1 MYLQGVSEYLLQCT
15 VCTVF
20 VKYVLFILVAFNLR
34 CIWFNIKC
42 NCNLLFYLC
51 TVTDLSNL
59 NK

>member
-34 CIWFNIKC
+34 CIWFNIKM
-42 NCNLLFYLC
+42 
-51 TVTDLSNL
+51 
-59 NK
+59 